1 LTAHHR
7 EPLNILW
14 LQSGAQFGGTE
25 LMNLHHCRRIAHRRY
40 RITNCFLD
48 EEGPVSVLYRQSG
61 DEPIHL
67 CSHERPVWAV
77 WRDLKGIL
85 QAQPFD
91 IVHIFGLRANLLGR
105 LAARLHADARV
116 ITGQR
121 NIDSWRKPWH
131 IWADR
136 FTSRWVDLYITNS
149 LAAKERLE
157 EVERIP
163 PHKILTIHNGLDV
176 GSFADVPRGTIRPAL
191 GIAPDELVATA
202 VANLREQKAHEVLLR
217 ACRRV
222 HDQGIAFHLL
232 LVGEGPRRRH
242 LGELAGELELG
253 DWVHFLG
260 QRNDVPAILADSD
273 VKVLSSR
280 WEGLPGAIMEAMAS
294 KLPVVATKVGGVPE
308 LLEHG
313 HNSFLVESEDPGAF
327 AQALRLILTDGPLRK
342 QMGQAGYERI
352 IADFQL
358 DDKVAELGNV
368 YDQLARGR

>member
-1 LTAHHR
+1 MTS
-7 EPLNILW
+7 EDMVCILS
-14 LQSGAQFGGTE
+14 LQSGTQFGGTE
-25 LMNLHHCRRIAHRRY
+25 LMNLRHRQRMPASRFRI
-40 RITNCFLD
+40 ITCFLD
-48 EEGPVSVLYRQSG
+48 EDGPISELYRQWG

-77 WRDLKGIL
+77 WRDLEGIL
-85 QAQPFD
+85 KAQPFD

-105 LAARLHADARV
+105 WAARLYADAKV

-149 LAAKERLE
+149 LAAKKRLE

-163 PHKILTIHNGLDV
+163 SHKILTIHNGLDV
-176 GSFADVPRGTIRPAL
+176 GSFVDVPRGIIRPAL
-191 GIAPDELVATA
+191 GISPDELVVTA

-217 ACRRV
+217 ACRQVR
-222 HDQGIAFHLL
+222 DQGIAFHLL
-232 LVGEGPRRRH
+232 LVGEGPRHRQLRK
-242 LGELAGELELG
+242 LAGELGLG

-308 LLEHG
+308 LIVHG
-313 HNSFLVESEDPGAF
+313 HNGLLVESEDPGAF
-327 AQALRLILTDGPLRK
+327 AQALRVILADGALRK

-358 DDKVAELGNV
+358 DDKVAELENV
-368 YDQLARGR
+368 YDQLARGH